1 MDWIGALEVSEA
13 VTVGVGGVLD
23 DEDDDVVD
31 VEAVAAVV
39 VVDDWIGGDVV

>member
-23 DEDDDVVD
+23 DEDVVD